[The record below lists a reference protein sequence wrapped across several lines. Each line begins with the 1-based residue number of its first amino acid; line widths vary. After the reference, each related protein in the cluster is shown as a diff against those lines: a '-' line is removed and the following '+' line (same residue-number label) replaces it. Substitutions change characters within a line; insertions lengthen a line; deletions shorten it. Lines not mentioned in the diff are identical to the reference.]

1 MASGPREY
9 LISAEKTIENQSFV
23 YLSAQGSLRR
33 AFAAA
38 AILRAEMDRNI
49 TAHLYIPPQGDARL
63 GRRMAHAAGLSPL
76 DLGLRIALRLRC
88 LKAWERAVAAND
100 FSVAAEPLQALA
112 DHVRKD
118 GAARAAAL
126 GLPSPYAAIIDGH
139 TPGLRLRDLNAWAE
153 ELVAFC
159 GKALKLVN
167 RDTGNDPGL
176 AMDLADQKSL
186 ARMLAVKMGL
196 DPHIL
201 ADTPHPVTL
210 GTGRDVRI
218 GMAYRPEN
226 FAQSMLDMMHECGHA
241 VYRGA
246 LPQGARGTGTAMDEA
261 MALMVENHA
270 ARRPIF
276 AFNLCAAAAE
286 MELPSLKV
294 DINAASLFGA
304 FLNNR
309 GSPLRA
315 QAHEIAYPLHVIL
328 RMRIE
333 RMVLDENLPV
343 REIPRVWS
351 ELHQELT
358 DTAPPQNDREGALQ
372 DIHWYADQWGWFP
385 QYLAG
390 MLAAAQLYETA
401 AEKTPAIGEALAA
414 GRIAPLNAW
423 IREKISGSGDKQD
436 FSALIE
442 STTRAPLDTFPWI
455 HHAVTRYTPGKWGHY
470 NLDFLKP
477 GLTD

>member
-1 MASGPREY
+1 MASGPGEY
-9 LISAEKTIENQSFV
+9 LSSAEKTIENQSFV
-23 YLSAQGSLRR
+23 YLAAQGSLRR

-63 GRRMAHAAGLSPL
+63 TRRMAHAAGLSPL

-100 FSVAAEPLQALA
+100 FSVVAAPLQALA

-118 GAARAAAL
+118 GAARASAL
-126 GLPSPYAAIIDGH
+126 GLSSPYAAIIDGH

-153 ELVAFC
+153 ELQSFC
-159 GKALKLVN
+159 RKALPLVN
-167 RDTGNDPGL
+167 RDTGYDPRL
-176 AMDLADQKSL
+176 AMDLADQKNL

-196 DPHIL
+196 DPQIL

-218 GMAYRPEN
+218 GMAFRPEN
-226 FAQSMLDMMHECGHA
+226 FAQSMLDLMHECGHA

-246 LPQGARGTGTAMDEA
+246 LPPGARGTGTAMDEA

-294 DINAASLFGA
+294 DINAASLFAA

-309 GSPLRA
+309 SSKLRA

-333 RMVLDENLPV
+333 RMVLDDNMPV
-343 REIPRVWS
+343 RDIPRVWA
-351 ELHQELT
+351 ELHQELIDT
-358 DTAPPQNDREGALQ
+358 DPPQNDRDGALQ

-390 MLAAAQLYETA
+390 MLAAAQFYETA
-401 AEKTPAIGEALAA
+401 VEKTPAIGDAVTQ
-414 GRIAPLNAW
+414 GRMAPLRDW
-423 IREKISGSGDKQD
+423 IAGKISHSGDRHD
-436 FSALIE
+436 FSTLIE
-442 STTRAPLDTFPWI
+442 SLTRAPLDTFAWI
-455 HHAVTRYTPGKWGHY
+455 NHAVTRYTPGKWAHY
-470 NLDFLKP
+470 NLDYLKP

>member
-9 LISAEKTIENQSFV
+9 LNSAEKTIENQSFV
-23 YLSAQGSLRR
+23 YLSAQGGLRR

-38 AILRAEMDRNI
+38 AVLGAELNRNI

-63 GRRMAHAAGLSPL
+63 GRRMAHASGLSPF

-112 DHVRKD
+112 DHVR
-118 GAARAAAL
+118 
-126 GLPSPYAAIIDGH
+126 
-139 TPGLRLRDLNAWAE
+139 NAWAE

-159 GKALKLVN
+159 EKALKLVK
-167 RDTGNDPGL
+167 RDTGCDSRL
-176 AMDLADQKSL
+176 AMDLADQKKL
-186 ARMLAVKMGL
+186 ARMLAMKMGL

-246 LPQGARGTGTAMDEA
+246 LPQGARGTGAAMDEA

-294 DINAASLFGA
+294 DVNAASLFGA

-309 GSPLRA
+309 GSNLRA

-333 RMVLDENLPV
+333 QMVLDEGMPV
-343 REIPRVWS
+343 RDIPRAWNR
-351 ELHQELT
+351 LYQDLT
-358 DTAPPQNDREGALQ
+358 DTDPPQNDRDGALQ

-390 MLAAAQLYETA
+390 MLAAAQLYEA
-401 AEKTPAIGEALAA
+401 AVEKTPAIGDALTQ
-414 GRIAPLNAW
+414 GQMAPLNAW
-423 IREKISGSGDKQD
+423 IREKISGSGDKHD
-436 FSALIE
+436 FSTLIE
-442 STTRAPLDTFPWI
+442 SLTRAPLDTFPWI
-455 HHAVTRYTPGKWGHY
+455 HHAVTRYTPEKWGHY